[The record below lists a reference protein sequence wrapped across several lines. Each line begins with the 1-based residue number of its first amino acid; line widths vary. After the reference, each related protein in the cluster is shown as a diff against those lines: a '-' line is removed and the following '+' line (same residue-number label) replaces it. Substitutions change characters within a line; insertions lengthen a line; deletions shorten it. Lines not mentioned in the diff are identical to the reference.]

1 MRDKRGMMVTG
12 IRILAA
18 AAGLAAAISLAQQ
31 ATPGTKAPD
40 SQSTQN
46 PQQGTPAAPPPR
58 VARGPGG
65 SRAFLGLGVP
75 PDVEAAKRGAPIF
88 ASNCAFC
95 HGPTARGAEGPSLLT
110 SDAVLADDH
119 GEKLVP
125 FLHQGRPSKGMP
137 AFTQLED
144 TQLTDVTEFLHL
156 QVENYA
162 NRGSYQ
168 VADILVGDPAKG
180 KTYFDSK
187 CSGCH
192 SVSGDLAHVG
202 TKFKPLDLQRRWIS
216 PERNSPAR
224 AMTASVTTPAG
235 IVSGT
240 LTRIDDFQ
248 VAITDA
254 AGHTLDF
261 ERVPS
266 VQVQLKDP
274 LAFHM
279 TMIPTLKD
287 DDIHNVTAYLE
298 KQK

>member
-1 MRDKRGMMVTG
+1 MVTS
-12 IRILAA
+12 IRILVAT
-18 AAGLAAAISLAQQ
+18 AGLAAAIALAQQ
-31 ATPGTKAPD
+31 GAQDTQSTGG
-40 SQSTQN
+40 QSTQS
-46 PQQGTPAAPPPR
+46 PQKATPAQGKPR
-58 VARGPGG
+58 VQRGGEG
-65 SRAFLGLGVP
+65 SRVFLGLGVA
-75 PDVEAAKRGAPIF
+75 PDAEAAKRGAPIF

-137 AFTQLED
+137 AFAQLED
-144 TQLTDVTEFLHL
+144 SQLKDVTEFLHL

-168 VADILVGDPAKG
+168 VANILVGDAAKG
-180 KTYFDSK
+180 KSYFDSK
-187 CSGCH
+187 CASCH
-192 SVSGDLAHVG
+192 SVSVDLAHVG

-216 PERNSPAR
+216 PERNSPTR
-224 AMTASVTTPAG
+224 AVMASVTTTAG
-235 IVSGT
+235 VVSGE
-240 LTRIDDFQ
+240 LTKLDDFH
-248 VAITDA
+248 VTITDA
-254 AGHTLDF
+254 WGHTLDF
-261 ERVPS
+261 QRIPQ

>member
-1 MRDKRGMMVTG
+1 MVTG
-12 IRILAA
+12 IRIVAA
-18 AAGLAAAISLAQQ
+18 AAGLAAAIALAQQ
-31 ATPGTKAPD
+31 STPGMQSTGSPSTQSPQKATPA
-40 SQSTQN
+40 Q
-46 PQQGTPAAPPPR
+46 AAQ
-58 VARGPGG
+58 RGPRGAEG
-65 SRAFLGLGVP
+65 ARAFLGLGVA
-75 PDVEAAKRGAPIF
+75 PDAEAAKRGAPIF

-137 AFTQLED
+137 AFAQLD
-144 TQLTDVTEFLHL
+144 DNQLKDVTEFLHL

-168 VADILVGDPAKG
+168 VANILVGDPAKG
-180 KTYFDSK
+180 KTYFDSQ
-187 CSGCH
+187 CASCH

-202 TKFKPLDLQRRWIS
+202 TKFKLLDLQRRWIS
-216 PERNSPAR
+216 PERNSSSR
-224 AMTASVTTPAG
+224 AVMASVTTANG
-235 IVSGT
+235 AVSGV
-240 LTRIDDFQ
+240 LTKLDDFH
-248 VAITDA
+248 VSITDA
-254 AGHTLDF
+254 TGHMLDF
-261 ERVPS
+261 QRIPP

-279 TMIPTLKD
+279 TMISTLKD

>member
-1 MRDKRGMMVTG
+1 MVTG

-31 ATPGTKAPD
+31 ATPGT
-40 SQSTQN
+40 QSTDSKSAQN
-46 PQQGTPAAPPPR
+46 SQQGTPPPR
-58 VARGPGG
+58 VQRGAEG
-65 SRAFLGLGVP
+65 SRAFLGLGVA

-137 AFTQLED
+137 AFAQLED
-144 TQLTDVTEFLHL
+144 SPLKDVTEFLHL

-162 NRGSYQ
+162 NRGAYQ
-168 VADILVGDPAKG
+168 VANILVGDPAKG
-180 KTYFDSK
+180 KSYFDAK
-187 CSGCH
+187 CASCH

-202 TKFKPLDLQRRWIS
+202 TKFKPLDLQRHWIS
-216 PERNSPAR
+216 PERNSPSR
-224 AMTASVTTPAG
+224 AMIASVTTATG
-235 IVSGT
+235 VVSGT
-240 LTRIDDFQ
+240 LIKLDDFH

-254 AGHTLDF
+254 SGQTLDF
-261 ERVPS
+261 QRVPP